1 MLSLVYIGHFL
12 QMHNLIL
19 YLVSIVTFYI
29 LPAYADPPPPSFEFI
44 PRPTV
49 EKLDIKPVFANL
61 FQSGFQS
68 QSEPSVLNFTG
79 ISASGATTFA
89 HFKTDDTHLYAM
101 IGEILPDGS
110 RLVSIDLTMGNIT
123 TNKNNIFTTYSLAKY
138 D

>member
-12 QMHNLIL
+12 QMHNFIL

-29 LPAYADPPPPSFEFI
+29 LPAYADPPPPSFEFFLA
-44 PRPTV
+44 TV

-61 FQSGFQS
+61 FKSGFQS
-68 QSEPSVLNFTG
+68 QSEPFALNFTG